1 MFFATGLENDRGG
14 VPGDVC
20 AHLCDMQHGACDR
33 NSSTTRCTARCGW
46 QLARHQEFWANF
58 KCTVNFGSKLTILL
72 RPCQSSAIRP
82 ACLWNDP
89 WHVRLKALQS
99 VGAWSNRA
107 LAFMTLLVSS
117 WLRVRLD
124 AVFLGNTCYHW
135 LSFKNTLHSSSVL
148 TYVSAFCATL
158 IFWHLSFYPNQA
170 AILDGCPVP

>member
-1 MFFATGLENDRGG
+1 MECQQGFER
-14 VPGDVC
+14 C
-20 AHLCDMQHGACDR
+20 SCDR

-89 WHVRLKALQS
+89 WHVRLKVLQS

-135 LSFKNTLHSSSVL
+135 LSFKNILHSKQQREKRLQFVFIVTIQVVVDCCRNINSVASSDLPVFDL
-148 TYVSAFCATL
+148 PVS
-158 IFWHLSFYPNQA
+158 
-170 AILDGCPVP
+170 